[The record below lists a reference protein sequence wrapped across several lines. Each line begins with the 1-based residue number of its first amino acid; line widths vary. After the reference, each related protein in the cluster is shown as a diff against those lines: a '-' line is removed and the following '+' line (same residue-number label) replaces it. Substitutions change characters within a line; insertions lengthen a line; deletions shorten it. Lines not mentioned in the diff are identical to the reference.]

1 MMMIHDIGL
10 QSHILLRNGKTDMN
24 CSIPIHKHIR
34 FCNQMS
40 IRNMSIIGL
49 TIYEKKL
56 FPAKWKSCV
65 FLVDESTFYNF
76 QGDLQ
81 SYQGFCEFPSIFC
94 VCCSTV
100 RSLTMVFCVHWLI
113 VKIHRVFTD
122 IMYFMVT
129 THCH

>member
-10 QSHILLRNGKTDMN
+10 QFHILLRNGKTDMN

-40 IRNMSIIGL
+40 IRKIDLIM
-49 TIYEKKL
+49 L
-56 FPAKWKSCV
+56 FMKRNFFLLNGSRV
-65 FLVDESTFYNF
+65 FFLIDESTFYNF